1 MSGWVQSWSAVA
13 ARRGDFRSVSDWLGV
28 DVDRSSGPVLPFA
41 EADQR
46 MATQDDLIDAR
57 ARHAYALLGRALSR
71 RGDSGGGA
79 DERKAG
85 TRQYGH
91 QYRAALRSRS

>member
-1 MSGWVQSWSAVA
+1 MSAWVQSWSTVA

-28 DVDRSSGPVLPFA
+28 DVDRTSRPVLPFPDG
-41 EADQR
+41 DQPL
-46 MATQDDLIDAR
+46 AAHDKLIDAR
-57 ARHAYALLGRALSR
+57 ARHALALLGSHHPR

-85 TRQYGH
+85 SRQYGQ
-91 QYRAALRSRS
+91 QYRASLRSRS